1 MPVTHVPTLLPDY
14 CPPLFERTQY
24 MLASDVELHSPI
36 FIKNFSRLFEEE
48 SFQLHEAL
56 NSPSVESIQ
65 KYGGRDILLK
75 QELKQFHKS
84 QYISY
89 DQYRMKNVSLDDLYT
104 QYRFLDKCQIYIH
117 ESDFI
122 DFDLK
127 ILSDLSVCHRAGFP
141 LAIDRYI
148 QQYRITRVEVETFET
163 FMKKLFLPQVDISDP
178 GRVIDARLDLS
189 DILRTS

>member
-1 MPVTHVPTLLPDY
+1 
-14 CPPLFERTQY
+14 

-163 FMKKLFLPQVDISDP
+163 FMKELFLPQVDISDP
-178 GRVIDARLDLS
+178 GRVMDARLDLS
-189 DILRTS
+189 DILRTR

>member
-1 MPVTHVPTLLPDY
+1 
-14 CPPLFERTQY
+14 

-48 SFQLHEAL
+48 SFPLHEAL

-163 FMKKLFLPQVDISDP
+163 FMKELFLPQVDISDP

>member
-14 CPPLFERTQY
+14 CPSLFERTQY
-24 MLASDVELHSPI
+24 MLANDVELHSPI

-89 DQYRMKNVSLDDLYT
+89 DQYRVKNVSLDDLYT

-141 LAIDRYI
+141 LAIDRCI

-163 FMKKLFLPQVDISDP
+163 FMKELFLPQVDISDP
-178 GRVIDARLDLS
+178 GRIIDARLDLS

>member
-1 MPVTHVPTLLPDY
+1 
-14 CPPLFERTQY
+14 
-24 MLASDVELHSPI
+24 MLASDVELHSPV

-56 NSPSVESIQ
+56 NPPSVESIQ
-65 KYGGRDILLK
+65 KYGGRDIVLK
-75 QELKQFHKS
+75 QELKQIHKS

-89 DQYRMKNVSLDDLYT
+89 DQYRMKNVSLDELHT
-104 QYRFLDKCQIYIH
+104 QYRFLEKFQIYIH

-122 DFDLK
+122 DFELN
-127 ILSDLSVCHRAGFP
+127 ILSELSVCHREGFP

-148 QQYRITRVEVETFET
+148 QQYRITRADVETFET
-163 FMKKLFLPQVDISDP
+163 FMKETFLPQVDRNDP
-178 GRVIDARLDLS
+178 GRVIDARLDFS